1 VWYNIYVN
9 KRADLYKRRKGIETM
24 KNVNGLANAM
34 RLVESACEKGEIT
47 IIGEGAT
54 PTPVELYK
62 KCVAYINA
70 QYGVDILNLVLN
82 EQKPCECNGSCTTV
96 IVETD
101 EDEDE
106 PIIDV
111 EGVER
116 YLDEAV
122 AEEMSY
128 LNCDCIDR
136 IAKEI
141 LTYCDEINDE
151 NEGVDEDILTDN
163 ICDIIED
170 EVSCVDGDVAYEVAK
185 ELAHNIYINYVD

>member
-1 VWYNIYVN
+1 
-9 KRADLYKRRKGIETM
+9 M

-34 RLVESACEKGEIT
+34 RLVENACEKGEIT

-62 KCVAYINA
+62 KCVAYINK
-70 QYGVDILNLVLN
+70 QYGVDILNLVLK

-96 IVETD
+96 IVEAD
-101 EDEDE
+101 EDDCE
-106 PIIDV
+106 PIVDV
-111 EGVER
+111 DGVEN

-122 AEEMSY
+122 AEEMPY
-128 LNCDCIDR
+128 LKCDIIDH
-136 IAKEI
+136 IVKDI

-151 NEGVDEDILTDN
+151 DENVDEEILTDN

-170 EVSCVDGDVAYEVAK
+170 EAYDIDGDVAYEVAK
-185 ELAHNIYINYVD
+185 ELAHNIYINYVG